1 MQKNSNFVQ
10 TIVLVVFGLGIIL
23 GVLFFSGKIT
33 LPWDKPKAED
43 GPTGSVTVWGVL
55 PYSQMNGVFDF
66 LEQQYK
72 DLTLSY
78 VEKKAEAIQ
87 TELVEALASGKG
99 PDVFMMRSDQVL
111 ENIDRLYIIP
121 FSSYPDTIFKRTF
134 ADAGEILLTD
144 KGILGLPLFMNPMVM
159 YYNRDLFTSEFK
171 VAPPATWDEL
181 AQLVPVLTKK
191 DDASRISQAA
201 VALGAINNITYPK
214 DILLLK
220 ILQEGVSIM
229 YFSAE
234 QQKWGTNIED
244 KGALFGAMSW
254 YTSFLNPSSPTYS
267 WNTSLTKDKDLFI
280 SGKLAMFFGYP
291 LDVFDIRK
299 KNPNLDFI
307 MTAVPQKSA
316 DARKTNYAELYS
328 LGISKITKNKNGS
341 VGVINILTNKE
352 TMGQLF
358 TGSYYAPTRRD
369 LLAAKPTDNSDIAL
383 IYNSAII
390 SKGFLDPQSK
400 KTNDLLSNAVNQVN
414 AGIRDVEQSTASI
427 ASGIR
432 DILSKI
438 TIPTN

>member
-1 MQKNSNFVQ
+1 MQKNSNIVQ
-10 TIVLVVFGLGIIL
+10 TVVLIVFGLGIIL

-33 LPWDKPKAED
+33 LPWDKAKASD

-55 PYSQMNGVFDF
+55 PYSQMGGLFDA
-66 LEQQYK
+66 LEQKYK
-72 DLTLSY
+72 DLNLTY
-78 VEKKAEAIQ
+78 VEKKPDAIQ

-99 PDVFMMRSDQVL
+99 PDIFMMRSDQVV

-121 FSSYPDTIFKRTF
+121 FSVYPDTVFKKTF

-171 VAPPATWDEL
+171 VAPPTTWDEL

-191 DDASRISQAA
+191 DDASKIKQAA
-201 VALGAINNITYPK
+201 VALGAVNNITYPK
-214 DILLLK
+214 DLLLLK
-220 ILQEGVSIM
+220 ILQEGVAAI
-229 YFSAE
+229 YFAPD
-234 QQKWGTNIED
+234 QQKWATNIDD
-244 KGALFGAMSW
+244 KGALYNSLSW
-254 YTSFLNPSSPTYS
+254 YTSFVNPSNSNYS
-267 WNTSLTKDKDLFI
+267 WNTSLTKDKDSFI

-291 LDVFDIRK
+291 LDLFDIRK

-307 MTAVPQKSA
+307 MAAVPQKSA

-328 LGISKITKNKNGS
+328 LGISKITKNLNGS
-341 VGVINILTNKE
+341 VGVVNILTSKE

-390 SKGFLDPQSK
+390 SKGFLDPNSK
-400 KTNDLLSNAVNQVN
+400 KTSDLLLNAVNQVN
-414 AGIRDVEQSTASI
+414 AGIRSVDQSVGSI

-438 TIPTN
+438 TIPTK